1 LEFSYSQDANH
12 FLLSIKLVD
21 LRFNGETASPVSYEM
36 LEALQAGKNWVWT
49 ATYQQRLGNGLQINF
64 TYNGR
69 KMPLTPNVIHFGQV
83 QARGVVLKK

>member
-1 LEFSYSQDANH
+1 M
-12 FLLSIKLVD
+12 
-21 LRFNGETASPVSYEM
+21 P
-36 LEALQAGKNWVWT
+36 EALQAGKNWVWM

-83 QARGVVLKK
+83 QARVLL